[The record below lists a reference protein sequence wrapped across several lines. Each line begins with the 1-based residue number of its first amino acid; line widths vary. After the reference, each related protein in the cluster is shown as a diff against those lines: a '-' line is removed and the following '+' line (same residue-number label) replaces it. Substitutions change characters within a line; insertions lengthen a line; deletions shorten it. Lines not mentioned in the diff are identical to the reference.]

1 MENNQEIYKNDEI
14 DLSELFKTLW
24 SKKKTI
30 AIIALTSFV
39 IIFTY
44 SSSKPKKPDLFNNS
58 LIINPAKEIE
68 FLSLVPI
75 IDFLNEGKLEEN
87 FFIKELNSKE
97 LLNRF
102 IEEFLDYDELITIL
116 KNNENIKKNISQLSK
131 YGQQKELY
139 RYAKLFTMTDTEMS
153 NYLLRFTW
161 QDRGKESREIID
173 QALKLTSKSIDK
185 SIFKEIETYYKIK
198 KDLIIDKDLARIE
211 FLIEQSS
218 IAKRLNIEEKNQN
231 FTKIDEFQ
239 FPKLDNIGN
248 VSFSFNESTNDPY
261 YSRGFKAIDIEINA
275 IKNRRYR
282 GLEKIRK
289 KIDLLKERN
298 INWVDYNIFF
308 LETEQKNK
316 KDEGMSLFIII
327 LFSLI
332 IGVLY
337 ALVSNSLQSQRA
349 AKEID

>member
-1 MENNQEIYKNDEI
+1 MKKKYIENSDYI
-14 DLSELFKTLW
+14 DLNKLLKIIW
-24 SKKKTI
+24 DGKIK
-30 AIIALTSFV
+30 IALITV
-39 IIFTY
+39 IISAILFGY
-44 SSSKPKKPDLFNNS
+44 NHNKPKKPNVFHNTLDIS
-58 LIINPAKEIE
+58 SSKEEE
-68 FLSLVPI
+68 FSS
-75 IDFLNEGKLEEN
+75 FLPVYSYLGTNMSNKNLLDE
-87 FFIKELNSKE
+87 FIK
-97 LLNRF
+97 
-102 IEEFLDYDELITIL
+102 EFLDYEELITVL